1 MAVNEK
7 MRQKKLARKKANRKA
22 VVSAKKKKASLEN
35 MLSGAK
41 AVIVAKNSPVVEC
54 LVRADIFSDGIG
66 TAIISRRM
74 PNGSLGVGVY
84 LLDVFCLGLKN
95 TFFTV
100 FAEDE
105 YSDRIGAITG
115 NEQMKT
121 IHPSCLRK
129 LIDGC
134 VEFAND
140 LGFRPQADYKISRQ
154 LLSDF
159 DASACPNTYTF
170 GKDGKPFF
178 ISGPNETPHQARKIV
193 DKLFRRCG
201 EGNFDYIATVGDF
214 DAD

>member
-7 MRQKKLARKKANRKA
+7 KRQKKLARKKANRKA
-22 VVSAKKKKASLEN
+22 VVSAKRKKDSLGK

-41 AVIVAKNSPVVEC
+41 AVIVAKNSPVEEC

-66 TAIISRRM
+66 TAIVSRRM
-74 PNGSLGVGVY
+74 SNGSFGVGVY
-84 LLDVFCLGLKN
+84 LLDVFCLGVKD

-100 FAEDE
+100 FSEGE
-105 YSDRIGAITG
+105 YSDRIEAITG
-115 NEQMKT
+115 NEKMKA

-134 VEFAND
+134 IEFAGN

-159 DASACPNTYTF
+159 DPSVCPNTYTF
-170 GKDGKPFF
+170 GKDGKPFY
-178 ISGPNETPHQARKIV
+178 ISGPNETAHQARKIV
-193 DKLFRRCG
+193 DRLLHKCG
-201 EGNFDYIATVGDF
+201 EGNFDYIVNVGDF
-214 DAD
+214 D